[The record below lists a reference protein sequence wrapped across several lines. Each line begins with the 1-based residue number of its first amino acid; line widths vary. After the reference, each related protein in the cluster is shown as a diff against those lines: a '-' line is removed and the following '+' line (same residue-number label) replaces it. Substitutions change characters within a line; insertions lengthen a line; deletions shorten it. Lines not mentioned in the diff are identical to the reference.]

1 MKVFQTKCSVNEVL
15 VKDLSRCEAL
25 TGDPNFLCYTIK
37 QNLNVY
43 TCQII
48 EKKSMN
54 MDLFIVISRVRLE
67 FWILFVHGIL

>member
-15 VKDLSRCEAL
+15 VKDLSRYEAL
-25 TGDPNFLCYTIK
+25 KGDPIFLSYTIK

-43 TCQII
+43 TCQIT
-48 EKKSMN
+48 EKKTIN
-54 MDLFIVISRVRLE
+54 MDLFIVISRVSPE